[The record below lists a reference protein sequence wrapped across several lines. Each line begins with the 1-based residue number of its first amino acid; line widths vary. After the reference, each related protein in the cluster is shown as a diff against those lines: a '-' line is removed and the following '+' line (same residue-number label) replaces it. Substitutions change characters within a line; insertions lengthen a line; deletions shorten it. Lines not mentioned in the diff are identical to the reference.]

1 MMQWQLSDLLQHLQA
16 HAGWHT
22 EPQGD
27 TLVIRNDEG
36 LEAYLAIAGEQILV
50 ESLLFSTAQ
59 VKDCAALD
67 AYILSTHK
75 LFPLTSIGINRIDD
89 TEYYTAF
96 GALSSHSSFEAID
109 AEIATLF
116 RNIAAFIDLYDDYL
130 Q

>member
-36 LEAYLAIAGEQILV
+36 LEAYLVIAGEQILV

-67 AYILSTHK
+67 AYILRTHK

-89 TEYYTAF
+89 TEYYTA
-96 GALSSHSSFEAID
+96 
-109 AEIATLF
+109 
-116 RNIAAFIDLYDDYL
+116 
-130 Q
+130 